1 MTTYFFEDPAVDMDM
16 ITTNKA
22 LKKLSEKE
30 LCDILKLAA
39 DGLSE
44 LGEWSAEML
53 QDKLNEL
60 LEKSGQKPAVFF
72 GLVRLSV
79 SFAPF
84 SPALHDTLSVLGRE
98 KTLARIRSVITAFGR
113 D

>member
-1 MTTYFFEDPAVDMDM
+1 M
-16 ITTNKA
+16 IETNKA

-30 LCDILKLAA
+30 IVDILNLAA
-39 DGLSE
+39 AE
-44 LGEWSAEML
+44 LADLKEWSAEML
-53 QDKLNEL
+53 QAKLNEL
-60 LEKSGQKPAVFF
+60 LEKTGQKPAVFF
-72 GLVRLSV
+72 GLLRLSV

-98 KTLARIRSVITAFGR
+98 KTLARLRAVISAYGR